1 MTMSVGTQARP
12 MLELSGHKA
21 FAGVKALTD
30 VGLRLFPG
38 KCIP

>member
-1 MTMSVGTQARP
+1 
-12 MLELSGHKA
+12 MLELSGIHKA